1 MKLPVIC
8 YHKVGLAEKGDTRPA
23 LFIKPFQFKL
33 QMFIIKLLGY
43 KTINIDELLKYL
55 KDEEVSVIKPIFI
68 TFDDGYENNYTN
80 AYHDILKKMKFT
92 ATICICTG
100 FIGKKDATFEKE
112 KHIKGK
118 IPENYLTEEEI
129 IEMSQNGISFCSHS
143 VNHYYMDELNESDLA
158 KEIIISKKYIEKLLS
173 KKIDFF
179 CYPYGKY
186 NKNVIE
192 ALKNAGYLGA
202 FTIKRGKVSRG
213 DNPFE
218 LKRLVIKG
226 YSRTLNFL
234 STVEFLYKL
243 LFLN

>member
-1 MKLPVIC
+1 MKIPIIC
-8 YHKVGLAEKGDTRPA
+8 YHKVGLAEKRDARPA

-43 KTINIDELLKYL
+43 ETITIEEFLKGRKL
-55 KDEEVSVIKPIFI
+55 SVKKPVLI
-68 TFDDGYENNYTN
+68 TFDDGYENNYLN
-80 AYHDILKKMKFT
+80 AYPVLKKMGLA

-100 FIGKKDATFEKE
+100 FIGKKNAIFEKE
-112 KHIKGK
+112 KQIKGK
-118 IPENYLTEEEI
+118 KPENYLTEEEI
-129 IEMSQNGISFCSHS
+129 IEMSQNDISFCSHS
-143 VNHYYMDELNESDLA
+143 VNHYYMDELNESDIV

-192 ALKNAGYLGA
+192 ALRNAGYLGA
-202 FTIKRGKVSRG
+202 FTIKRGKVSRE